1 MGLSIAVRSFSIL
14 GATDE
19 EFAPMFDR
27 DQLAHAALAVVHAVA
42 AAILAFESA
51 FGDSLCA
58 LAAAAIYAAMCK
70 RPPDRHA
77 P

>member
-1 MGLSIAVRSFSIL
+1 
-14 GATDE
+14 
-19 EFAPMFDR
+19 MFDR